1 MLYSKPIDII
11 KTRPLKNLNYTEI
24 IKRELHIL
32 TKKTHTHTHTHTYA
46 HVKSYNF
53 LILKSLYDILI
64 INAISYISF
73 KILVQ

>member
-11 KTRPLKNLNYTEI
+11 KTRPLKNLNYTDI

-32 TKKTHTHTHTHTYA
+32 TKKKNTHTHA
-46 HVKSYNF
+46 HVKAYNF